1 MAKIRQTVEVEVE
14 PTPCDLAQV
23 IWEMDAEE
31 QLDLLFAL
39 MEVDSP
45 AKIYMQMQNIRDE
58 LDCCPLDD
66 KEKRAAKR
74 FVDMLNEYICGED

>member
-1 MAKIRQTVEVEVE
+1 MAKIRQTVEVEIE

-39 MEVDSP
+39 MEVDSS
-45 AKIYMQMQNIRDE
+45 AKIYMQMQSIRDE
-58 LDCCPLDD
+58 LDCCALDEKD
-66 KEKRAAKR
+66 KRAVKR
-74 FVDMLNEYICGED
+74 FVAMLHAYMCGEK

>member
-58 LDCCPLDD
+58 LDCCALDETD
-66 KEKRAAKR
+66 KRAVKR
-74 FVDMLNEYICGED
+74 FVAMFHEFMCGED